1 MTVRTRFAP
10 SPTGS
15 LHVGGARTAIFNW
28 LFARHAGGQ
37 FILRIED
44 TDRTRSTEES
54 IQEITDAMEWLG
66 LDWDEGPFRQSDRLD
81 IYQKIANELLESGHA
96 YKCYVTSEELEEKRK
111 EAQSKGDVLRYKR
124 EWAKLNEGPDTPYV
138 IRLQTPDEGTIEVQD
153 SLRGTVTFDAVEV
166 DDFVILKR
174 DGFPTYNFA
183 VVVDDATMNITHVI
197 RGDDHLINTPRQ
209 VLIYN
214 ALSYD
219 IPKMA
224 HVSMILGADNKRL
237 SKRHGATSVVA
248 YKDKGY
254 LPEAIINF
262 LSRLGWSHG
271 DQEIFTKSELI
282 EKFTLDNVGKS
293 AAVFNEEKLEWLNSW
308 YIKNEPP
315 EKIAG
320 LVLPLLKEKGLDVEL
335 DEKLVKIVIE
345 LSQRAKT
352 LNYIADTIGYFYA
365 EEIKYDEKAANKFL
379 TPEILPVLQDITDR
393 LSQLSDFNMD
403 EMHKIFDQV
412 MEERELKLGKI
423 AQPVRVALTG
433 GTVSPGIFEVMDILG
448 KDEVLKRLNAAIS
461 VIPDAEVSNET

>member
-37 FILRIED
+37 FVLRIED

-54 IQEITDAMEWLG
+54 ISEITDAMQWLG
-66 LDWDEGPFRQSDRLD
+66 LDWDEGPFRQSDRLE
-81 IYQKIANELLESGHA
+81 IYQKMANQLLESGHA
-96 YKCYVTSEELEEKRK
+96 YKCYVTPEELEEKRK

-153 SLRGTVTFDAVEV
+153 KLRGTVTFDATEV

-214 ALSYD
+214 ALDYE
-219 IPKMA
+219 IPELA
-224 HVSMILGADNKRL
+224 HVSMILGSDNKRL

-248 YKDKGY
+248 YKDRGY

-262 LSRLGWSHG
+262 LSRLGWSFG
-271 DQEIFTKSELI
+271 DQEIFTKTELI
-282 EKFTLDNVGKS
+282 EKFTLDHVGKS

-308 YIKNEPP
+308 YIKNDPP
-315 EKIAG
+315 EKIAD
-320 LVLPLLKEKGLDVEL
+320 LVLPLLKEKGLEVEI
-335 DEKLVKIVIE
+335 DNKLIKIIVE

-352 LNYIADTIGYFYA
+352 LLDIADSIDYFYA
-365 EEIKYDEKAANKFL
+365 ENIEFQEKAKTKFL
-379 TPEILPVLQDITDR
+379 KPAIKPVLEDIKNK
-393 LSQLSDFNMD
+393 LSSLSSFNMD
-403 EMHKIFDQV
+403 EMHKVFDEV
-412 MEERELKLGKI
+412 MEESELKLGKI

-448 KDEVLKRLNAAIS
+448 KEEVLKRLNAAIAI
-461 VIPDAEVSNET
+461 IPEEEAGN

>member
-54 IQEITDAMEWLG
+54 IQEIADAMEWLG

-111 EAQSKGDVLRYKR
+111 EARSKGDVLRYKR
-124 EWAKLNEGPDTPYV
+124 EWAKLNEAPDKPYV

-352 LNYIADTIGYFYA
+352 LNDIADTIGYFYA
-365 EEIKYDEKAANKFL
+365 EEIEYDEKAANKFL

-448 KDEVLKRLNAAIS
+448 KDEVLRRLNAAIS

>member
-15 LHVGGARTAIFNW
+15 LHIGGARTAIFNW
-28 LFARHAGGQ
+28 LFARHAGGK
-37 FILRIED
+37 FVLRIED

-54 IQEITDAMEWLG
+54 IEEITDAMKWLG

-81 IYQKIANELLESGHA
+81 IYQKMANQLLESGHA
-96 YKCYVTSEELEEKRK
+96 YKCYVTPEELEEKRK
-111 EAQSKGDVLRYKR
+111 EAQSKGEVLRYKR
-124 EWAKLNEGPDTPYV
+124 EWAKLNEAPDAAYV
-138 IRLQTPDEGTIEVQD
+138 IRLQTPDEGTIEVED
-153 SLRGTVTFDAVEV
+153 ELRGTVTFNANEV
-166 DDFVILKR
+166 DDFIILKR

-183 VVVDDATMNITHVI
+183 VVADDATMNITNVI

-219 IPKMA
+219 IPKIA

-248 YKDKGY
+248 YKDRGY

-262 LSRLGWSHG
+262 LSRLGWSFG
-271 DQEIFTKSELI
+271 DQEIFTKEELV

-315 EKIAG
+315 EKIG
-320 LVLPLLKEKGLDVEL
+320 ELVLPLLKERGLDVEV
-335 DEKLVKIVIE
+335 DDKLIKIIKE

-352 LNYIADTIGYFYA
+352 LLDIADSIDYFYA
-365 EEIKYDEKAANKFL
+365 EDIEFEEKAKNKFL
-379 TPEILPVLQDITDR
+379 KPAIKPVLQDITDR

-403 EMHKIFDQV
+403 EMHKVFDQV

-448 KDEVLKRLNAAIS
+448 KDEVIKRLDNAIA
-461 VIPDAEVSNET
+461 VIPEESENS

>member
-37 FILRIED
+37 FVLRIED

-54 IQEITDAMEWLG
+54 ISEITDAMQWLG
-66 LDWDEGPFRQSDRLD
+66 LDWDEGPFRQSDRLE
-81 IYQKIANELLESGHA
+81 IYQKMANQLLESGHA
-96 YKCYVTSEELEEKRK
+96 YKCYVTPEELEEKRK

-153 SLRGTVTFDAVEV
+153 KLRGTVTFDATEV

-214 ALSYD
+214 ALDYE
-219 IPKMA
+219 IPELA
-224 HVSMILGADNKRL
+224 HVSMILGSDNKRL

-248 YKDKGY
+248 YKDRGY

-262 LSRLGWSHG
+262 LSRLGWSFG
-271 DQEIFTKSELI
+271 DQEIFTKTELI
-282 EKFTLDNVGKS
+282 EKFTLDHVGKS

-308 YIKNEPP
+308 YIKNDPP
-315 EKIAG
+315 EKIAE
-320 LVLPLLKEKGLDVEL
+320 LVLPLLKEKGLEVEI
-335 DEKLVKIVIE
+335 DNKLIKIIVE

-352 LNYIADTIGYFYA
+352 LLDIADSIDYFYA
-365 EEIKYDEKAANKFL
+365 ENIEFQEKAKTKFL
-379 TPEILPVLQDITDR
+379 KPAIKPVLEDIKNK
-393 LSQLSDFNMD
+393 LSSLSNFNMD
-403 EMHKIFDQV
+403 EMHKVFDEV
-412 MEERELKLGKI
+412 MEESELKLGKI

-448 KDEVLKRLNAAIS
+448 KEEVLKRLNAAIAI
-461 VIPDAEVSNET
+461 IPEEEAGN

>member
-54 IQEITDAMEWLG
+54 IQEIADAMEWLG

-124 EWAKLNEGPDTPYV
+124 EWAKLNEAPDKPYV

-352 LNYIADTIGYFYA
+352 LNDIADTIGYFYA
-365 EEIKYDEKAANKFL
+365 EEIKYDEKDKKTIYL
-379 TPEILPVLQDITDR
+379 
-393 LSQLSDFNMD
+393 
-403 EMHKIFDQV
+403 
-412 MEERELKLGKI
+412 
-423 AQPVRVALTG
+423 
-433 GTVSPGIFEVMDILG
+433 
-448 KDEVLKRLNAAIS
+448 
-461 VIPDAEVSNET
+461 